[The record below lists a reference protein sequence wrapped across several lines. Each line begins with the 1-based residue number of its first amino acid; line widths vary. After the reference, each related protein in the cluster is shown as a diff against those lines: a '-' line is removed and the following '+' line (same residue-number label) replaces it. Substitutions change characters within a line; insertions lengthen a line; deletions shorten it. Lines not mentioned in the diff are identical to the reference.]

1 MSEHTT
7 ETFIP
12 ITLRDK
18 TNVYLEADIVIS
30 VQEACDST
38 GGHWIKKMD
47 IAIKLLPKYLVY
59 LYLEQN

>member
-1 MSEHTT
+1 M

-18 TNVYLEADIVIS
+18 TNVSLEADIVIS
-30 VQEACDST
+30 VQEACDSI
-38 GGHWIKKMD
+38 GGHWIHEMD

-59 LYLEQN
+59 LYREQN